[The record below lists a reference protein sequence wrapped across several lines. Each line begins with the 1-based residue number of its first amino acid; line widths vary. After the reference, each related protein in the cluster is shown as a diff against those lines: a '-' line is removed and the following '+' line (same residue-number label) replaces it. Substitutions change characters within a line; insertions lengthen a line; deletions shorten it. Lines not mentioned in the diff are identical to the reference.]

1 MSPTI
6 DLIVRSIIIV
16 TVTNLI
22 VYVHLKANPD
32 HLTIPFVLLVS
43 LVTVV
48 PLAISIWYVLR
59 KRKD

>member
-6 DLIVRSIIIV
+6 DLIVRAAIIV
-16 TVTNLI
+16 TLTNLI
-22 VYVHLKANPD
+22 EYVHLKQNPD

-48 PLAISIWYVLR
+48 PIWISIWFVLR
-59 KRKD
+59 KQED